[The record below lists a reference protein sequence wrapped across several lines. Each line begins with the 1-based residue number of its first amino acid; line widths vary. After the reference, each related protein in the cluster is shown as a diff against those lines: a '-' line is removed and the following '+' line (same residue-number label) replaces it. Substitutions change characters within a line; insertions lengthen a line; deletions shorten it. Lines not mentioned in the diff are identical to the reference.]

1 MKSTS
6 ELRDSIEN
14 LYEVFGA
21 YPLRAHTEACSCC
34 HSPSDEKRV
43 HAKPLRLLTADDL
56 RPYATDALLVWG
68 GADDFKHFLPR
79 VFELLVAHGDEFVDP
94 EVALGKLYY
103 AEWGTWPDV
112 ERKSVKRFS
121 SAAWS
126 ALLDSEPCEPYGQ
139 EMDDWVCGLAQFEP
153 ELSPYLKS
161 WLEAET
167 ETAGLN
173 LAAFIYTNI
182 PILTPDGYWRDRVES
197 FNEVAMWVRSEA
209 VKKVMKKVAAGFP
222 RYEFVERAYASL
234 P

>member
-1 MKSTS
+1 MKETS

-21 YPLRAHTEACSCC
+21 YPLRADTEACSCC
-34 HSPSDEKRV
+34 HSPSDEKRL

-56 RPYATDALLVWG
+56 RLYATDALLVWG
-68 GADDFKHFLPR
+68 GTDDFKHFLPR
-79 VFELLVAHGDEFVDP
+79 AFELLVAHGDEFVDP
-94 EVALGKLYY
+94 QVALRKLYH

-112 ERKSVKRFS
+112 ERKSVRRFS

-139 EMDDWVCGLAQFEP
+139 EMDDWVCGLAQSEP

-173 LAAFIYTNI
+173 LAAFIGYAHIASPPN
-182 PILTPDGYWRDRVES
+182 GYWSDRVES
-197 FNEVAMWVRSEA
+197 FNEISTWVRSEA
-209 VKKVMKKVAAGFP
+209 VKKVMMKVAASTP
-222 RYEFVERAYASL
+222 RYEFVERAY
-234 P
+234 